1 MKCVFPAIFF
11 FVSFSCFSNALGVCL
26 EDSVT
31 IQTDSLSA
39 ALKYYDEGDYT
50 KAVNLFLPLALNG
63 NSQAQERLGYC
74 FYKGYGVEQNYAQ
87 AVKWY
92 RKAAGQGVSYA
103 QYNLGQCYNFGI
115 GVTKNYAQAVKWYR
129 KAAEQGAAAAQHNLG
144 GVLL

>member
-1 MKCVFPAIFF
+1 MIMKCVFPAIFF

-74 FYKGYGVEQNYAQ
+74 FYKGYGVEQNYSQ
-87 AVKWY
+87 AVEWLK
-92 RKAAGQGVSYA
+92 
-103 QYNLGQCYNFGI
+103 
-115 GVTKNYAQAVKWYR
+115 
-129 KAAEQGAAAAQHNLG
+129 KAAEQGDAEAQNNLG
-144 GVLL
+144 KCYYNG